1 MEWKDTG
8 TAPAPE
14 LAARLGVSDLVAQL
28 LSARGLGDEIASK
41 NRLNPLAVEDWPWS
55 DVTGLDELL
64 AVLAEAKEVGQ
75 GILVCGGQSAGDQVA
90 MALCV
95 GGLRQFGFAVSYCL
109 EGLANSVDI
118 TAFGTQSDAK
128 YLQLK
133 LGLGVEA
140 TGVISLT
147 DPSAQISVRI
157 SAEPDEI
164 KGDHPL
170 WLAGRAGLCWWLL
183 RALAQVHNGG
193 GETREFAD
201 LIALSSIVDG
211 AAMLGLNRSLTQWGG
226 AKLIYR
232 PRTGLAALMRAAK
245 LMPPVLVSNKY
256 IDSSLG
262 ARLRA
267 AERRGLAATSIDL
280 LLAEEAGLAD
290 EWAVDVENGYRE
302 ERLAQRQE
310 EMVPERESLAIEAYI
325 GLAQM
330 RPALGHEISRLGPF
344 GRGNPEPL
352 LASRRVRLVNV
363 TSTGLSRRH
372 TRLLVEDEEGH
383 SLSGLWRYKQPEE
396 VPGAWGDIA
405 FNLRLDYYRGS
416 ENVQLEIVAFRLLVA
431 EEDTELK
438 PELPFSVEDKRTAG
452 DRMGELAKLLARDA
466 RLQIWAEAGAF
477 PVAAIARDKLQ
488 RGKMLVLW
496 TAPPGP
502 SILREALERVGP
514 SKVVLLSAERNTV
527 APGDFLRH
535 LGGLVKWILANRD
548 ATVGI
553 TELAGRLG
561 EMNATVLAGLELL
574 AFKGLLG
581 YREEGKR
588 LHFSREANPGVQ
600 DPERLGHLLAESA
613 AYRRYFAQAPAVEIL
628 QLSTD
633 SI

>member
-8 TAPAPE
+8 TTPPLE
-14 LAARLGVSDLVAQL
+14 LAARLGVSDLVAHL
-28 LSARGLGDEIASK
+28 LFARGIRDETAMK
-41 NRLNPLAVEDWPWS
+41 NRLNPIAVEDWPWA
-55 DVTGLDELL
+55 DVAGLDELL

-75 GILVCGGQSAGDQVA
+75 GILVYGGQSAGDQVA

-95 GGLRQFGFAVSYCL
+95 GGLRRFGFAVSYCL
-109 EGLANSVDI
+109 QGLANSVDI
-118 TAFGTQSDAK
+118 TAFGSQSDSK

-133 LGLGVEA
+133 LGLGAEA

-164 KGDHPL
+164 EGDHPL
-170 WLAGRAGLCWWLL
+170 CLAGRAGLCWWLL
-183 RALAQVHNGG
+183 RALAKGHNDGG
-193 GETREFAD
+193 KTREFSD

-232 PRTGLAALMRAAK
+232 PRTGLAALIRAAK
-245 LMPPVLVSNKY
+245 LVPPFIASNKY

-280 LLAEEAGLAD
+280 LLAEEAGQAD
-290 EWAVDVENGYRE
+290 EWAVEIENGYRE

-310 EMVPERESLAIEAYI
+310 EMVPETESLTIEAYI

-330 RPALGHEISRLGPF
+330 RPVLGHEISRLGPF
-344 GRGNPEPL
+344 GRRNPEPL

-383 SLSGLWRYKQPEE
+383 SLSGLWRHKEPEE

-416 ENVQLEIVAFRLLVA
+416 ENVQLEIVDFRLLVA

-438 PELPFSVEDKRTAG
+438 PELPFSVEDKRTVS
-452 DRMGELAKLLARDA
+452 DRMGELAKLLERDA
-466 RLQIWAEAGAF
+466 RLQIWAEAGES
-477 PVAAIARDKLQ
+477 PVSATARDKLQ
-488 RGKMLVLW
+488 PGKVLVLW

-514 SKVVLLSAERNTV
+514 SKVVLLSAEKDTV
-527 APGDFLRH
+527 VLGDFLRH

-548 ATVGI
+548 GIVGI

-588 LHFSREANPGVQ
+588 LYFSREANPGAQ
-600 DPERLGHLLAESA
+600 APERLGDLLAESA

-633 SI
+633 AI